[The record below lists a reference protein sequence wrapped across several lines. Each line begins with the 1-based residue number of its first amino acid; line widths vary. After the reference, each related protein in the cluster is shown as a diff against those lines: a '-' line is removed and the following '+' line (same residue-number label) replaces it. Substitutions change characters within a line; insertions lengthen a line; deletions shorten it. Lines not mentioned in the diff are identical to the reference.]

1 MKLVHFTSALLAA
14 LIAGAS
20 LNVSAADRP
29 TRPDRPER
37 TERAERPERSE
48 RAERAGDNRSEMGER
63 HHRAEEA
70 LRHATRSGALTR
82 DELAT
87 LKQMR
92 DAIRA
97 KEEAFRAQG
106 TPLTDAQK
114 AELQADRKAL
124 GEKTRE
130 LAQNDV
136 RRPAKPTTGSDDSTT
151 STSDS
156 TATAQ

>member
-1 MKLVHFTSALLAA
+1 MKLVHFTSTILAA
-14 LIAGAS
+14 MLAAAS
-20 LNVSAADRP
+20 FNVSAADRP
-29 TRPDRPER
+29 ARPDRP
-37 TERAERPERSE
+37 ERAERPERTE
-48 RAERAGDNRSEMGER
+48 QRGDHRSEMGER
-63 HHRAEEA
+63 HQRAEDA
-70 LRHATRSGALTR
+70 LRHAARSGALTR
-82 DELAT
+82 DELAS

-97 KEEAFRAQG
+97 KEESFRAAG

-136 RRPAKPTTGSDDSTT
+136 RRPAKTTSGSDDSTT
-151 STSDS
+151 GTESGTSTP
-156 TATAQ
+156 AQ

>member
-29 TRPDRPER
+29 ARPDRPER
-37 TERAERPERSE
+37 TERAE